1 VTDTRE
7 ANRDTL
13 TAAVL
18 QLSSQ
23 GAVAENL
30 ERLDTLVSDAARAGA
45 RLVVL
50 PENFAFMGSE
60 SDKRAIAERVGDEAA
75 PIQAALRQLARREAV
90 TLVAGGFPERTD
102 DPARPYNASLVVDP
116 TGRQI
121 ACYRKIHLFDVEL
134 GSESH
139 RESAATLPGREVVS
153 TDVEGFEVGLSICYD
168 LRFAELYRK
177 LVERGAEVLTVP
189 AAFTLNTG
197 KEHWHVL
204 LRARAIETQCYVL
217 AAAQWGSHP
226 LGRNTYGHA
235 LVADPWGTI
244 IAECSDKIGFVVAR
258 LEKAFLRQV
267 RTRIP
272 VQAHRRL

>member
-1 VTDTRE
+1 VAEPQADD
-7 ANRDTL
+7 RDAL

-23 GAVAENL
+23 GAVAANL
-30 ERLDTLVSDAARAGA
+30 ERLDTLVGEASRAGA

-50 PENFAFMGSE
+50 PENLGPE
-60 SDKRAIAERVGDEAA
+60 TEKRALAERLGDESA
-75 PIQAALRQLARREAV
+75 PIQSALRRLAQRERV

-102 DPARPYNASLVVDP
+102 DPARPHNASLVVDP
-116 TGRQI
+116 TGNQV

-139 RESAATLPGREVVS
+139 RESAATLAGREVVS
-153 TDVEGFEVGLSICYD
+153 TSVQGFEVGLSICYD

-177 LVERGAEVLTVP
+177 LVEKGAEVLTVP

-235 LVADPWGTI
+235 LIADPWGTV
-244 IAECSDKIGFVVAR
+244 IAECSDRIGFAVAR
-258 LEKAFLRQV
+258 
-267 RTRIP
+267 
-272 VQAHRRL
+272 